1 MSDIDPLRQQ
11 LAEMLNRQQLDEQQ
25 FARLQRK
32 LAPPRAVR
40 TGWRAKLAAAA
51 CISLLVVPP
60 FFVQHHQSAP
70 FSQVGERIS
79 EEVLTNHTR
88 IYLLDIQTDSFA
100 QLHAKLNRIDF
111 ALQETAPEE
120 ITVTLQGARYCTL
133 QGVLATQLIYQTAK
147 GQRLTQYQTH
157 YDPER
162 FGPLPASRSQAWQT
176 RSQASAIS
184 IRIWQQNG
192 VLIAEAVPQTDEL
205 TSGNFKSGI
214 SLDITAYLE
223 VAALFPAPTQ
233 LADARYQKPQSAAL
247 QASQTPAY
255 SAAR

>member
-1 MSDIDPLRQQ
+1 MSETDPLRQQ

-32 LAPPRAVR
+32 LTTPRAER
-40 TGWRAKLAAAA
+40 ARWRAYLAAAA
-51 CISLLVVPP
+51 CITLLVATP
-60 FFVQHHQSAP
+60 FFVQHYQSAP
-70 FSQVGERIS
+70 LSQVGERIS

-111 ALQETAPEE
+111 ALQETAPEG
-120 ITVTLQGARYCTL
+120 IPVMLQGARYCTL

-147 GQRLTQYQTH
+147 GQRLTQYQTL
-157 YDPER
+157 YDRER
-162 FGPLPASRSQAWQT
+162 FGPLPSSRSHAWQASRL
-176 RSQASAIS
+176 ASAIS

-192 VLIAEAVPQTDEL
+192 VLIAEAAPQSEAL
-205 TSGNFKSGI
+205 TSGNFEPAMSQDK
-214 SLDITAYLE
+214 TAYLE
-223 VAALFPAPTQ
+223 VAALFPAPAQ
-233 LADARYQKPQSAAL
+233 LADARYQQPLSAAL
-247 QASQTPAY
+247 QAMPTLAY

>member
-1 MSDIDPLRQQ
+1 MNDTDPLRQQ
-11 LAEMLNRQQLDEQQ
+11 LGEMLNRQRLDEQQ

-32 LAPPRAVR
+32 LAPARAER

-51 CISLLVVPP
+51 CIGLLAVTP

-70 FSQVGERIS
+70 LSQIGERIS

-88 IYLLDIQTDSFA
+88 IYLLDIQTDSFT
-100 QLHAKLNRIDF
+100 QLNAELNRLDF

-120 ITVTLQGARYCTL
+120 IPVTLQGARYCTL

-147 GQRLTQYQTH
+147 GQRLTQYQTL
-157 YDPER
+157 YDRER
-162 FGPLPASRSQAWQT
+162 FGPLPSSRNQAWQT
-176 RSQASAIS
+176 SSQASTIS

-192 VLIAEAVPQTDEL
+192 VLIAEAAPQSEAL
-205 TSGNFKSGI
+205 TSEDFKHGI
-214 SLDITAYLE
+214 SLDITAYLA

-233 LADARYQKPQSAAL
+233 LADARYQQPLSAAL
-247 QASQTPAY
+247 QASQTLTY